1 MPDLSDHD
9 RDDLVSKL
17 VPFACEAADSLWLKH
32 MLDRDSAGEHEGR
45 LRTVFLLPSR
55 WDPRVTGYSGMPAL
69 GSGIIGR
76 LKDAGWHDIIFSD
89 LVEYERFR
97 GELASGAL
105 APPGAKESLLDWY
118 LSLMLRF
125 PRVSRAARFVL
136 TIPFSNTNV
145 RYNFGASHCSFR
157 HSTMLSHRRL
167 SVTSASK
174 SHWSPHGRSSRV
186 QTTSIA
192 PCSSLATRNTSIL
205 SSWALLCLVLITS
218 RSSSHALVRLG
229 ADTHASL
236 VVLAVSAVARPT
248 QAVLLIFL
256 KTIPLRAAKMVPARR
271 VTPSQTRSRMMIPE
285 FPAIVMTAGARMTRR
300 GSASALAAPM
310 CVCGCVRVF
319 FCVIPIGLSSLSN

>member
-1 MPDLSDHD
+1 MPNLSDHD

-136 TIPFSNTNV
+136 TISFSNTNV
-145 RYNFGASHCSFR
+145 RYNFGASHCSFC
-157 HSTMLSHRRL
+157 HSNCAVSSQAERDFSINKSLESPRKKL
-167 SVTSASK
+167 AGPDYFNSAMFVSCNK
-174 SHWSPHGRSSRV
+174 KHLHPLVVGPVVSRANHF
-186 QTTSIA
+186 TE
-192 PCSSLATRNTSIL
+192 L
-205 SSWALLCLVLITS
+205 
-218 RSSSHALVRLG
+218 LVRLG

-256 KTIPLRAAKMVPARR
+256 KTIPLRAAKMVPA
-271 VTPSQTRSRMMIPE
+271 
-285 FPAIVMTAGARMTRR
+285 
-300 GSASALAAPM
+300 
-310 CVCGCVRVF
+310 
-319 FCVIPIGLSSLSN
+319 